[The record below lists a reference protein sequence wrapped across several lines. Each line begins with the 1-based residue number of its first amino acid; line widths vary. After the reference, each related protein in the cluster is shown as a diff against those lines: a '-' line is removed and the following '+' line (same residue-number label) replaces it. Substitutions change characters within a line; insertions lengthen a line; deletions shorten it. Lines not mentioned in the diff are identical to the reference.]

1 MRRTLRRILLCFL
14 LACFVSITPVTA
26 QTPTGPTATT
36 LVQEVSEATQTLGI
50 LTVVVLVVLGILA
63 AIVVI
68 VLVVAAKGLQPLLN
82 TIKSLNDAREDLQG
96 ELFKRLE
103 AGDKERQKTAEINE
117 RTVSALN
124 ERETKTEAEA
134 RSDAAV
140 TAINTHTDGAHDT
153 TRREIA
159 ELRKEVS
166 TVIQSLERVEKRLG
180 GGEGD
185 DTADLSL
192 SAAFHMLKHIERRLD
207 QLGTGPLDP
216 SRVPDTDPT
225 AGSTPKE
232 PDVWSGDH
240 PEGLPPD
247 TE

>member
-1 MRRTLRRILLCFL
+1 MRRITLCIVL
-14 LACFVSITPVTA
+14 LACFVRISPVAA
-26 QTPTGPTATT
+26 QTTPNPTT

-50 LTVVVLVVLGILA
+50 LTVVILVVLGILA
-63 AIVVI
+63 VIVVI
-68 VLVVAAKGLQPLLN
+68 VLVVAAKGLSPLLN
-82 TIKSLNDAREDLQG
+82 TIRTLNDARGDLQDQ
-96 ELFKRLE
+96 LFKRLE
-103 AGDKERQKTAEINE
+103 AGDKERAKTAEINE

-140 TAINTHTDGAHDT
+140 TAINTHTDGARDT

-159 ELRKEVS
+159 ELRKKVS

-180 GGEGD
+180 GSDGD

-216 SRVPDTDPT
+216 AKVPDTDPA
-225 AGSTPKE
+225 AGSTQKE
-232 PDVWSGDH
+232 PDPWQTDDN
-240 PEGLPPD
+240 PPNLPPE

>member
-1 MRRTLRRILLCFL
+1 MLRRLRQILLCFLL
-14 LACFVSITPVTA
+14 LACFVSIAPVTA

-50 LTVVVLVVLGILA
+50 LTVVILVVLGILA
-63 AIVVI
+63 VIVVI

-82 TIKSLNDAREDLQG
+82 TIRTLNDARGDLQDQ
-96 ELFKRLE
+96 LFKRLE
-103 AGDKERQKTAEINE
+103 AGDKERAKTAEINE

-140 TAINTHTDGAHDT
+140 KAVNTHTDASAIE

-159 ELRKEVS
+159 TLRTEVS
-166 TVIQSLERVEKRLG
+166 TVIESLKRVEKRLG

-192 SAAFHMLKHIERRLD
+192 SAAFRMLSHIERRLD

-216 SRVPDTDPT
+216 AKVPQ
-225 AGSTPKE
+225 E
-232 PDVWSGDH
+232 PPPSSEPGVWSGDH
-240 PEGLPPD
+240 PEGLPPE